1 MKSIL
6 SKLTLL
12 GMTALTLLSCAHDY
26 NLVGTEREQGREPI
40 WMATHITVGTT
51 PMQTRRLKGLPTSSW
66 ATKPWTALRWAPT
79 SLASSAAKWQAPRLP
94 PFRISTWLPT

>member
-40 WMATHITVGTT
+40 WMATHVTVGTT
-51 PMQTRRLKGLPTSSW
+51 RAFDNTTADHDSKIFTIRLIISDSQTGQIVYNEKTVTP
-66 ATKPWTALRWAPT
+66 
-79 SLASSAAKWQAPRLP
+79 AAVQQRY
-94 PFRISTWLPT
+94 